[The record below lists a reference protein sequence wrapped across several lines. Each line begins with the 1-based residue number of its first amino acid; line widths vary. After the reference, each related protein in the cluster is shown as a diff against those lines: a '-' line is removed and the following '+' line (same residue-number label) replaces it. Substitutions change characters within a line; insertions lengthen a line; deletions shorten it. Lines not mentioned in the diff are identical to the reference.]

1 MYAAERSD
9 ERARQG
15 LARARARARAREVR
29 GRRGR

>member
-15 LARARARARAREVR
+15 LARARARAREVR